1 MALPLYSKLK
11 VDGVLGA
18 VYDEAAVHE
27 AEFSEALSESLGLN
41 SIKTLICNIVFPIG
55 SYHITADSTNPSDY
69 LGGEW
74 VAVEG
79 RVLLGASAQY
89 EVDSTGGSAD
99 AIIPQH
105 RHTAAVTVE
114 PRGQHYHSLTGSTTH
129 DGAHNH
135 TYAHSNPEYFT
146 ESGNNLAHYAIA
158 NQTPNITDTNGGHS
172 HSVTGST
179 SQAGMHTHDVSV
191 DITPVGESTEGANM
205 MPYQAAYI
213 WKRVA

>member
-1 MALPLYSKLK
+1 MSLPLYSKLK

-18 VYDEAAVHE
+18 VYDEAAIHE
-27 AEFSEALSESLGLN
+27 AEFSEALSESLSLN

-79 RVLLGASAQY
+79 RVLLGASTQY

-105 RHTAAVTVE
+105 RHTAAVTVT
-114 PRGQHYHSLTGSTTH
+114 PSGTHWHDLHGTATNGGLHSHGYLKVI
-129 DGAHNH
+129 
-135 TYAHSNPEYFT
+135 PEYFT
-146 ESGNNLAHYAIA
+146 ENGNNLAHYAVGSQSWEGTTDGG
-158 NQTPNITDTNGGHS
+158 NHEHLITGVAKS
-172 HSVTGST
+172 
-179 SQAGMHTHDVSV
+179 AGEHTHDVSV
-191 DITPVGESTEGANM
+191 DITPVGESTVGANM